1 MTRWWPC
8 ALYCEK
14 RGSADV
20 APRVRARGIALGK
33 WVARCRDDYWHGALS
48 AEHTNELE
56 SVDGWSWGPR
66 RPGTGWNAF
75 DLLAEYATRR
85 GTAVLT
91 DEARFDD
98 VDLQTWTSAQR
109 LAYAELRLP
118 GTSIQLLEELP
129 GWDWDADAARW
140 VQGLVA
146 ARLYIESHGSLEA
159 VIRETQVGV
168 FRLGHWIQRCFED
181 YRAATM
187 PAARSAALEALPGWS
202 WRQPS
207 LESWSA
213 GLEALQRYISREGRK
228 PRRHRVRYSTNS
240 RSDGGSPEGAA
251 TTEPARLAP
260 SVRRELESLPG
271 WQWEPERP
279 SLAEGSR
286 RTGWVRPKCTG
297 MPVPR
302 EENASTSTR
311 WATGSERNALP
322 ASTAVC
328 PQFAQ
333 HVSGR
338 YEGGGGTTT
347 DRGLDLDPRPAGSDV
362 SLANPG
368 GQKWVQNRGR
378 SYLTIPIYC
387 LRCGSIQPAR
397 V

>member
-1 MTRWWPC
+1 MVALR
-8 ALYCEK
+8 LYCEK

-66 RPGTGWNAF
+66 RPGTWRHAF
-75 DLLAEYATRR
+75 DLLAEYATQR

-91 DEARFDD
+91 DETRFDD

-140 VQGLVA
+140 VQGLA
-146 ARLYIESHGSLEA
+146 AAHLYIESHGSLEA
-159 VIRETQVGV
+159 VIRETQVGA
-168 FRLGHWIQRCFED
+168 FRLGHWIQRCRED

-187 PAARSAALEALPGWS
+187 PAARSAALEALSGWS

-213 GLEALQRYISREGRK
+213 GLEALQRYISREGHAA
-228 PRRHRVRYSTNS
+228 PPQGEVLDEFALGWWVTRRRRDYRAGTL
-240 RSDGGSPEGAA
+240 SPERAA
-251 TTEPARLAP
+251 
-260 SVRRELESLPG
+260 ELESMPG

-286 RTGWVRPKCTG
+286 RTGWVRRSARACQSHARRTLRR
-297 MPVPR
+297 VPGGR
-302 EENASTSTR
+302 LGPSATHCPPQRPSVFNSRSTSRVATR
-311 WATGSERNALP
+311 VAVER
-322 ASTAVC
+322 
-328 PQFAQ
+328 
-333 HVSGR
+333 
-338 YEGGGGTTT
+338 
-347 DRGLDLDPRPAGSDV
+347 
-362 SLANPG
+362 
-368 GQKWVQNRGR
+368 
-378 SYLTIPIYC
+378 
-387 LRCGSIQPAR
+387 
-397 V
+397 